1 MNKLQ
6 NQLLELLK
14 IFDSFCKENDILYTL
29 HGGTLL
35 GAIRNKEFIEWD
47 DDIDVAMSRSDYNRF
62 VSLLEKN
69 NNTRFKYDININPY
83 QFYLKDSKDLVWLDI
98 FVYDYISSN
107 KIGRKLKIVL
117 EDIFMTFNKNDKNL
131 ATTKVKWSYPKYLFI
146 KFVSLIGKLLPKSYV
161 KNTLAHIREKSLCG
175 DRHYVHRSN
184 DHHKGRLEIHPI
196 SILEDYMYVDFED
209 TKLMVSKEYERIL
222 IASYGEDYMI
232 PKKPDEASILGHD
245 LTRNSGK

>member
-6 NQLLELLK
+6 SNILTLLK
-14 IFDSFCKENDILYTL
+14 EFDNVCRNNDIHYTL
-29 HGGTLL
+29 HGGSLL
-35 GAIRNKEFIEWD
+35 GAIREKGFIPWD
-47 DDIDVAMSRSDYNRF
+47 DDADIGMFRGDYNKLL
-62 VSLLEKN
+62 SLLNTTTSIQIDYKN
-69 NNTRFKYDININPY
+69 SPHKVSIIIDNEYI
-83 QFYLKDSKDLVWLDI
+83 WLDI
-98 FVYDYISSN
+98 FIYDYISSS
-107 KIGRKLKIVL
+107 KFGSRLKIIL

-175 DRHYVHRSN
+175 DKQYVHRSN
-184 DHHKGRLEIHPI
+184 DHHKGRLEIHPK
-196 SILEDYMYVDFED
+196 SIIEDYIYVVFED